1 MWWNKMQTYNIRVP
15 IWKTRSIGVATYR
28 TPCLID
34 ITYTDTK
41 GERIYPDTYYVSTEF
56 AEQYPVRQFGSS
68 PEMYIIPINRLKK
81 VSEDSV

>member
-1 MWWNKMQTYNIRVP
+1 MQTYQIRVP

-28 TPCLID
+28 PPCLID
-34 ITYTDTK
+34 ITYTNTD
-41 GERIYPDTYYVSTEF
+41 GERIYPDTYLVTQEF

-81 VSEDSV
+81 ANEDSL